1 MKNAEAGISSRRG
14 RGGKKIEDLGGGGGL
29 KNSRAGGVAG
39 VGGQY
44 PITCHEF

>member
-1 MKNAEAGISSRRG
+1 MQKLAFPV
-14 RGGKKIEDLGGGGGL
+14 GGGGGVKKLRTWGGGGL

>member
-14 RGGKKIEDLGGGGGL
+14 RGGKKFEDLG
-29 KNSRAGGVAG
+29 GGVAG